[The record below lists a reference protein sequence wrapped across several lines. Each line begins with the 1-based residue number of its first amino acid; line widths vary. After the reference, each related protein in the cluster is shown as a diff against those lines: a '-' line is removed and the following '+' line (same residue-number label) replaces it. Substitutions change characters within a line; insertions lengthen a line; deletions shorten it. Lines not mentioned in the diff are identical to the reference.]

1 MALPPAASYLSLVLS
16 SRARRSNN
24 LVTNSGASGNTELK
38 MFVWLFSKSSVSGR
52 EVYLVASLG
61 AKMASEFHPLVAQ
74 IDVEWRGPLAMLSG
88 CAGPGRVNAQHV

>member
-24 LVTNSGASGNTELK
+24 LVTQILASGNTRLK
-38 MFVWLFSKSSVSGR
+38 ILPCLFSKSSVSGR

-74 IDVEWRGPLAMLSG
+74 IDVEWRGPLAMLPG
-88 CAGPGRVNAQHV
+88 CAEPGRVNAQHV